1 MSLPPPSVV
10 TEFSNKLQGFNIENA
25 LKKEEME
32 RIESLKPGCNHEG
45 ILTFLA
51 LHVYQRLYYLC

>member
-1 MSLPPPSVV
+1 MGQ
-10 TEFSNKLQGFNIENA
+10 NKLQGFNIENA